1 MDLSFEDL
9 SSSIGN
15 EHQPSNLLDSLP
27 NGHRPMTHVVL
38 EDILQ
43 PEGILILYIGRVQA
57 VPFESFVGRRI
68 DCEIFIRVE

>member
-1 MDLSFEDL
+1 MDLSIDDL
-9 SSSIGN
+9 SSSIEN
-15 EHQPSNLLDSLP
+15 EHQPSDLLDSLL
-27 NGHRPMTHVVL
+27 GGRRPVTHVVL